1 MRQFLIAFVCLSTI
15 AMAQTVVVATPVSAD
30 PVPAMSANSEA
41 SSSAFVPSAAPLGG
55 KVVPEPATMMLLVLG
70 LSGLTAVSG
79 RNHARKKRVFP

>member
-15 AMAQTVVVATPVSAD
+15 AMAQTVVVATPLSAD

-41 SSSAFVPSAAPLGG
+41 SSSAFVPSATPLGG
-55 KVVPEPATMMLLVLG
+55 KVQEPATMMLLVLG

-79 RNHARKKRVFP
+79 RNHARKKRVSP

>member
-15 AMAQTVVVATPVSAD
+15 AMAQTVVVATPLSAD
-30 PVPAMSANSEA
+30 PVPAMSATSEA

-55 KVVPEPATMMLLVLG
+55 NVPEPATMMLLVLG

-79 RNHARKKRVFP
+79 RNHARKKRVSP

>member
-15 AMAQTVVVATPVSAD
+15 AMAQTVVVATPLSAD

-41 SSSAFVPSAAPLGG
+41 NSSAFVPSAAPLGG
-55 KVVPEPATMMLLVLG
+55 KVQEPATMMLLVLG

-79 RNHARKKRVFP
+79 SNHAGKKRVSP

>member
-15 AMAQTVVVATPVSAD
+15 AMAQTVVVAMPLSAD

-41 SSSAFVPSAAPLGG
+41 SSSAFVPSATPLGG
-55 KVVPEPATMMLLVLG
+55 KVQEPATMMLLVLG

-79 RNHARKKRVFP
+79 RNHARKKPVSP